1 VTAGANVDDGK
12 SAMAEGN
19 PVLDVA
25 RTAAPISLSTNYT
38 ILSQQILMCVPFR
51 IYEGNT
57 FIVRTPVTHRSK
69 ASKKLDVI
77 ILMAFKKVVSSY
89 SAHYPIQLISEI
101 SPPMGFLI

>member
-1 VTAGANVDDGK
+1 VTAGAYVDDGK

-19 PVLDVA
+19 RVFVA

-38 ILSQQILMCVPFR
+38 ILSQQILMCAPFR
-51 IYEGNT
+51 IYQGNT

-77 ILMAFKKVVSSY
+77 SLVSFKKVVSSY
-89 SAHYPIQLISEI
+89 SAHNPIQLICEI
-101 SPPMGFLI
+101 SPPMGF